1 MQLPLIFPEYIL
13 NIIPQDKILHFL
25 LSFFLV
31 IIIFWMRKY
40 YIKQT
45 WFLRIFAYSVR
56 DVILIWLFK
65 EFIDLLWFW
74 NAEVAD
80 FIANI
85 SGIIVPIYLFFTIT
99 LYKKL
104 RLSRKIKYE
113 KKYIYRFK
121 QEKKIFKKIEIFL
134 FLLIIWFWNT
144 FYLFLKIPLLALIE
158 TIDFVKKWVRVFKK

>member
-31 IIIFWMRKY
+31 IIIFWIRKY
-40 YIKQT
+40 YLKQA
-45 WFLRIFAYSVR
+45 WFLRIFAYRVR

-65 EFIDLLWFW
+65 EFIDLLWFG

-113 KKYIYRFK
+113 TKYIYRFK
-121 QEKKIFKKIEIFL
+121 QEKILSKK
-134 FLLIIWFWNT
+134 
-144 FYLFLKIPLLALIE
+144 
-158 TIDFVKKWVRVFKK
+158 